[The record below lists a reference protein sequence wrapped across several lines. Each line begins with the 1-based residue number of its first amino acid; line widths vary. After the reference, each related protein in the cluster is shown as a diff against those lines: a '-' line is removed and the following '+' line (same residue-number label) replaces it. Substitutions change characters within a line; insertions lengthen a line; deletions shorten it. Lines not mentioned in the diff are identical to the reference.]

1 MSSLA
6 DERSISLGLPILR
19 VVVGCFKE
27 EREGVGVL
35 ILESKDGSWLQSVDE
50 VGQVAEKS
58 FFRVEKSSPRSI
70 ESAIID
76 SEGCGQ

>member
-19 VVVGCFKE
+19 MVVGCSKE

-35 ILESKDGSWLQSVDE
+35 ILESKDGSWLQSVNE

-70 ESAIID
+70 ESAVVD
-76 SEGCGQ
+76 SEGRGQ